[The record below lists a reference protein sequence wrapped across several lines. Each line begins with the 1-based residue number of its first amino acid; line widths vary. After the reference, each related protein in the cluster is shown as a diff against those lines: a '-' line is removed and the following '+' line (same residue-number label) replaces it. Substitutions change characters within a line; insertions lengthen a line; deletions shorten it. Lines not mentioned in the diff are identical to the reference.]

1 MPPTI
6 SASFQGNAQ
15 AFQSSLS
22 STPIL
27 IVAALVAVYIILGM
41 LYENTIHPLTI
52 ISTLPAAGAGAL
64 AILLVC
70 GFGLDVMGIIGIIL
84 LIGIVKKNGIMLV
97 DFALEA
103 ERSRG
108 LTAEQSIYE
117 ACLLRFRPIL
127 MTTMCALL
135 GSLPLM
141 LGTGTGSEL
150 RQPLGYAMAGGLVV
164 SQVLTLFTT
173 PVVYIYMDKLAHLRF
188 WRGDGRTSMRPLRP
202 NEPGSSGRLTEL
214 RFGATVAAEE
224 AAATMTNWNTFD
236 LNLLVVFDTVMQE
249 KNLTRTGQRL
259 GLTQSAVSHAL
270 ARLRHMLNDELFV
283 RTPEGMLPT
292 PRAERM
298 VGPIHQALQEMR
310 VVLEADEFE
319 PSQASRTFT
328 MAANN
333 YAARA
338 VIPAFVRHVA
348 TVAPSVVVEVRPVG
362 MLHMLDQL
370 DAGAVELAL
379 DTLTEGGERFKC
391 VALLE
396 DDYVAILSG
405 DHPLASEPALS
416 MEHIGACPISP

>member
-1 MPPTI
+1 
-6 SASFQGNAQ
+6 
-15 AFQSSLS
+15 
-22 STPIL
+22 
-27 IVAALVAVYIILGM
+27 
-41 LYENTIHPLTI
+41 
-52 ISTLPAAGAGAL
+52 
-64 AILLVC
+64 
-70 GFGLDVMGIIGIIL
+70 
-84 LIGIVKKNGIMLV
+84 
-97 DFALEA
+97 
-103 ERSRG
+103 
-108 LTAEQSIYE
+108 
-117 ACLLRFRPIL
+117 
-127 MTTMCALL
+127 
-135 GSLPLM
+135 
-141 LGTGTGSEL
+141 
-150 RQPLGYAMAGGLVV
+150 
-164 SQVLTLFTT
+164 
-173 PVVYIYMDKLAHLRF
+173 
-188 WRGDGRTSMRPLRP
+188 
-202 NEPGSSGRLTEL
+202 
-214 RFGATVAAEE
+214 
-224 AAATMTNWNTFD
+224 MTNWNTFD

-310 VVLEADEFE
+310 VVLEADEFD
-319 PSQASRTFT
+319 PAQASRTFT

-338 VIPAFVRHVA
+338 VVPAFVRRAA

-362 MLHMLDQL
+362 MLHVLDQL

-379 DTLTEGGERFKC
+379 DTLTDGGERFKC

-416 MEHIGACPISP
+416 IEHIGALPHITITSSRDDTQFVEDALVEHGLMRRVWTRVPLHSVLSVLIGSRALAVVPRRVAASFISPSPLIVRPLPFAAPRVSLSMIWHRRLDHHPAHRWLRATLRAAVKEP